1 MIKKKSQTSKKTAEK
16 VPGFPPFVPP
26 PQSDSIKAPWKD
38 QAAFKDYTLRIII
51 FLATWLKAAWEFQ

>member
-1 MIKKKSQTSKKTAEK
+1 MIKKKSQISKKTAEK

-51 FLATWLKAAWEFQ
+51 FLAT